1 MSCRERIWDGE
12 WDVEGRGIAF
22 TALADFPLSMSERE
36 VLSSLNSFLTLSCRI
51 SSSRH
56 RLSVHKSATISAAI
70 SDIIVSCDATGFV
83 FSVYCKVF
91 GVY

>member
-1 MSCRERIWDGE
+1 
-12 WDVEGRGIAF
+12 VEGRGIVF
-22 TALADFPLSMSERE
+22 TALVDFPLSMSERE

-70 SDIIVSCDATGFV
+70 SDIIVSYDATGLV
-83 FSVYCKVF
+83 FSVECLLLSV
-91 GVY
+91 